1 MFKPSLNTSG
11 AIVVRTEHRFADT
24 SARDT
29 YFASH
34 ADELVNLLYI
44 WIEDTSTLQ
53 QYYTSTASFISV
65 HPVVGIKGDDGAD
78 GTDGHSITVSVQAS
92 EPATKAVGDIWVD
105 TDDSLFNTADDSV
118 LWNGIARPTLAG
130 NANKALA
137 VNSAGNAFEFAT
149 VAIDGTYASKTESDL
164 TLYVYEDATGD
175 ADGSSKANGFTTLQA
190 AIDAIPDVAQ
200 NVTIIVCKGST
211 NYLGQTT
218 TIQKASVKSL
228 TIQGEFY
235 AYDACDANAVAGKIV
250 DASADFSDFEVGDRV
265 VCTKYSWTV
274 GASSIE
280 DYFYATITEVGEGYI
295 QTSEETKVPTTGWK
309 YLINQTVFDG
319 DSYTTSITG
328 SLISANG
335 ICFTKFNKC
344 FGAGLNG
351 KIVVNSCICYDN
363 RSAITSYTLSKIY
376 LLQSAVIS
384 IPSGY
389 YGMYADYGPSVYAK
403 NAVFAGSSAS
413 SNLGIKL
420 RYGINTAYSLYC
432 GFFNLDKCV
441 ALFESTANIQ
451 LTSCYI
457 DSTCTYGAYGYNI
470 TLSNCT
476 NNATTPVYNLTSGGR
491 VEEAEFAAS
500 ASQNLIINGD
510 FSVAQR
516 GTSFTS
522 ETWRTN
528 ADDSYLLDRWLLLSD
543 GNDIVDVTQI
553 SGAFS
558 RSRYALQAEVETA
571 NKKFGFCQIIEANMC
586 IPLRGQKISISFA
599 AKTVP
604 DKLIEN
610 VRIAV
615 LEWTGTAD
623 TVTSDV
629 VSAWNAEGMNPTWA
643 TNWTALNT
651 PANLALTTS
660 EQTFKV
666 ENLTVGASCNNL
678 AVFVWVDDTDAAVDD
693 ILQLGE
699 VQVVRGSVAPE
710 FTSHK
715 INDEL
720 LMCGRYGRPLCAT
733 QYDRFGAAV
742 AISTTAAKFFVGI
755 NPPMRTT
762 PTIITPNVAKLA
774 LNGVADV
781 SFSSW
786 AIDAGASSA
795 YSLHMNITVESGLTE
810 GQMYNTS
817 STDTAPV
824 FLECEL

>member
-65 HPVVGIKGDDGAD
+65 QPVVGIQGDDGAD

-351 KIVVNSCICYDN
+351 KMCADKCICYDN

-476 NNATTPVYNLTSGGR
+476 NNATTPVYNLTSGGSI
-491 VEEAEFAAS
+491 EEWDGQALPSIDDATGGQVLALKSDKSALEFATVSGGGGITWTEITGTTQSAS
-500 ASQNLIINGD
+500 ADNGYITNNESLVTITLPSTCAVGKTIRVVGKGAGLWKIAQNAGQQIIFGNKR
-510 FSVAQR
+510 STI
-516 GTSFTS
+516 GTSGYIAS
-522 ETWRTN
+522 LYQY
-528 ADDSYLLDRWLLLSD
+528 DSVELL
-543 GNDIVDVTQI
+543 
-553 SGAFS
+553 
-558 RSRYALQAEVETA
+558 
-571 NKKFGFCQIIEANMC
+571 C
-586 IPLRGQKISISFA
+586 I
-599 AKTVP
+599 
-604 DKLIEN
+604 
-610 VRIAV
+610 
-615 LEWTGTAD
+615 TAD
-623 TVTSDV
+623 TVFSVTYAVGDLDV
-629 VSAWNAEGMNPTWA
+629 V
-643 TNWTALNT
+643 
-651 PANLALTTS
+651 
-660 EQTFKV
+660 
-666 ENLTVGASCNNL
+666 
-678 AVFVWVDDTDAAVDD
+678 
-693 ILQLGE
+693 
-699 VQVVRGSVAPE
+699 
-710 FTSHK
+710 
-715 INDEL
+715 
-720 LMCGRYGRPLCAT
+720 
-733 QYDRFGAAV
+733 
-742 AISTTAAKFFVGI
+742 
-755 NPPMRTT
+755 
-762 PTIITPNVAKLA
+762 
-774 LNGVADV
+774 
-781 SFSSW
+781 
-786 AIDAGASSA
+786 
-795 YSLHMNITVESGLTE
+795 
-810 GQMYNTS
+810 
-817 STDTAPV
+817 
-824 FLECEL
+824 